1 MAVRNAIEMI
11 EGLWYK
17 LRMMGVPIEGP
28 CNVFC
33 DNNAVVINSKYP
45 ESMLKKKHTAIKYH
59 CMREA
64 IAAKTTQVAKEDTS
78 MNLVDLLTKCNPGP
92 TPKSLISKVLW

>member
-1 MAVRNAIEMI
+1 MTIRIAIEMI

-33 DNNAVVINSKYP
+33 DNNAVVINSKNL
-45 ESMLKKKHTAIKYH
+45 ESMLKKKHAAINYH
-59 CMREA
+59 RTREV
-64 IAAKTTQVAKEDTS
+64 IAAKTIQVAKRIHLQT
-78 MNLVDLLTKCNPGP
+78 
-92 TPKSLISKVLW
+92 